1 MHYLR
6 INKLSSKP
14 LYRQLSES
22 VERAIIKKELRDGDR
37 LPSERDLCHVFDIS
51 SKVVRRA
58 FDELARKGLT
68 EGVPGKGTFVKLR
81 IRIRTRLSDYY
92 KVSEW
97 LRTSGYEVRL
107 NTTYIS
113 MIEFSPGAISPL
125 MEYPEKQYLM
135 VRRLYKVNQNPYLS
149 RIIYIPKSRFP
160 SENPIVDTNMDCLQ
174 LIEHVSNER
183 VVRLEGT
190 LHVFGPYSSEALF
203 LELNEEDPIQFFLTA
218 LYDKNDELLAIMHS
232 YFNGKL
238 VEWSVKSDDELF
250 I

>member
-1 MHYLR
+1 
-6 INKLSSKP
+6 
-14 LYRQLSES
+14 

-203 LELNEEDPIQFFLTA
+203 LELNEKDPIQFFLTA

>member
-37 LPSERDLCHVFDIS
+37 LPSERDICHVFDIS